1 MLVPQV
7 LWIIFDLMLLQKR
20 EELVLVRTLTMVFGL
35 AVNVNNRVVS
45 LNPDT
50 ERTVPFLPCEMA
62 VRGERV
68 VDPLGGAPLS
78 NWRAFE
84 MLTVVGSDNRT

>member
-1 MLVPQV
+1 MSVPQV

-20 EELVLVRTLTMVFGL
+20 EELVLIRTLTMVFGL

-45 LNPDT
+45 LRDPDT

-68 VDPLGGAPLS
+68 VDPLGGAAFARPL
-78 NWRAFE
+78 
-84 MLTVVGSDNRT
+84 D